1 MQPDS
6 TERTGTTLGKL
17 QADKTQPSPKSRPEL
32 QKPDR
37 VVYRIVK
44 EQVVSHSPE
53 ILAE

>member
-17 QADKTQPSPKSRPEL
+17 QADKTQPSPKSKAEL
-32 QKPDR
+32 QKGER

-44 EQVVSHSPE
+44 EQVVSHSP
-53 ILAE
+53 